1 VGLDDFCSSDQWSML
16 ASAATLSSLAAAL
29 GAFLVTAITLYLKGE
44 VRESVHTMALFSSA
58 VLILVLSAFVFSLVA
73 GTTVTGG
80 GDRRAVCAVA
90 WTQGALA
97 TGMLAAGATALFGG
111 LGWILAGH
119 AATRLSEHTGDD
131 DRGYAFLSRLG
142 SWLTFAAAMSTTLLV
157 SEISIDFLHF
167 MFAGAAHRWLVGTI
181 VVATAL
187 VVLSSLVFVGLRT
200 RSAAAEPTA
209 STLRALKVA
218 TVGIVALG
226 VVATWMA
233 MTLARFPDGW
243 LTAPSPATVC
253 AVLLLAFALPGV
265 IAVAI
270 CYSAPTVAT
279 HPQKRN
285 PA

>member
-1 VGLDDFCSSDQWSML
+1 ML
-16 ASAATLSSLAAAL
+16 SSAATLSSLAAAL

-58 VLILVLSAFVFSLVA
+58 VLILVLSAFVFGLVA
-73 GTTVTGG
+73 GTTVTAD

-119 AATRLSEHTGDD
+119 AAGRLSDHTRGD

-142 SWLTFAAAMSTTLLV
+142 SWLTFAAAMSTTLLLG
-157 SEISIDFLHF
+157 ETSIDFLHF
-167 MFAGAAHRWLVGTI
+167 MFAGGAHRWLVGVI
-181 VVATAL
+181 VAATAL
-187 VVLSSLVFVGLRT
+187 VVVSSLVSVAYRT
-200 RSAAAEPTA
+200 RSASAAEPTS

-226 VVATWMA
+226 IVATWMA
-233 MTLARFPDGW
+233 MTLARFPDEW
-243 LTAPSPATVC
+243 LTAPSLALVC
-253 AVLLLAFALPGV
+253 AVLLLTFALPGG
-265 IAVAI
+265 IATAI
-270 CYSAPTVAT
+270 CYSAPTVAA
-279 HPQKRN
+279 HPQARN
-285 PA
+285 PS